1 MSTNLQ
7 TGFFL
12 FVSLWL
18 FVSLVA
24 VTVVVMLVVSATLR
38 PGRWFE
44 RFGATE
50 PIQCM
55 AYNGMPAST

>member
-1 MSTNLQ
+1 MSTSLQ
-7 TGFFL
+7 TGVLL

-24 VTVVVMLVVSATLR
+24 LTVVVMLVVSATVR
-38 PGRWFE
+38 PGRWYE

-50 PIQCM
+50 PIQCT
-55 AYNGMPAST
+55 AYNGIPAST